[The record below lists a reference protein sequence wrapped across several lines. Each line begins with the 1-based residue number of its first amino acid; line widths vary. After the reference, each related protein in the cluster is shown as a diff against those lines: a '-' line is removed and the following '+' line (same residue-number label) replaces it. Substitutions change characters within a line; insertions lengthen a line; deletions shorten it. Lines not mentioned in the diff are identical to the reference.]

1 MSRTAI
7 RVVMAAMVVC
17 FTAAASA
24 AQSTTSSTQIKKFE
38 VLAVNGNDL
47 VVKLPEGTREIQVPD
62 DFRFTV
68 DGQQLAGR
76 EMKVGMK
83 GTASIT
89 TKTTVTPVVVTEV
102 KSGEVMQSSG
112 SSLLVRTPEGFKMFT
127 EGDVERRGIKMMKDG
142 APAQFSDF
150 HSGDRLS
157 ATIVTTHP
165 PKVMT
170 QQQVNATLAKA
181 APASGA
187 SGAPAASRSSSGSAA
202 PVASKSTSGSA
213 ATPARGGKEAAEDG
227 QRVAAARARQHPVD
241 RDGPDA
247 DRSPAR
253 PPLGRFLRTVRAR
266 TVVRA
271 GVDCLLPAV
280 HAERIMDS
288 SILNRDVAYTACG

>member
-7 RVVMAAMVVC
+7 RVVMAAMAVC
-17 FTAAASA
+17 FTAAAST

-76 EMKVGMK
+76 ELKVGMK

-187 SGAPAASRSSSGSAA
+187 SGSPAASRSSSGSAT
-202 PVASKSTSGSA
+202 PVASRSTSGSA
-213 ATPARGGKEAAEDG
+213 ATPAGGGKKLPKTATEW
-227 QRVAAARARQHPVD
+227 
-241 RDGPDA
+241 
-247 DRSPAR
+247 
-253 PPLGRFLRTVRAR
+253 PLLALASILSIATGLMLTVRR
-266 TVVRA
+266 RVLR
-271 GVDCLLPAV
+271 
-280 HAERIMDS
+280 
-288 SILNRDVAYTACG
+288 

>member
-1 MSRTAI
+1 
-7 RVVMAAMVVC
+7 MAAMVVC
-17 FTAAASA
+17 FTAAAAA

-76 EMKVGMK
+76 ELKVGMK

-187 SGAPAASRSSSGSAA
+187 SGASAASRSSSGSAA
-202 PVASKSTSGSA
+202 PVASRSTSGSA
-213 ATPARGGKEAAEDG
+213 ATPAGGGKKLPKTATEW
-227 QRVAAARARQHPVD
+227 
-241 RDGPDA
+241 
-247 DRSPAR
+247 
-253 PPLGRFLRTVRAR
+253 PLLALASILSIATGLMLTVRR
-266 TVVRA
+266 RVLR
-271 GVDCLLPAV
+271 
-280 HAERIMDS
+280 
-288 SILNRDVAYTACG
+288 

>member
-24 AQSTTSSTQIKKFE
+24 AQSSTTSSTQIKKFE

-76 EMKVGMK
+76 ELKVGMK

-213 ATPARGGKEAAEDG
+213 ATPAGGAKKLPKTASEW
-227 QRVAAARARQHPVD
+227 
-241 RDGPDA
+241 
-247 DRSPAR
+247 
-253 PPLGRFLRTVRAR
+253 PLLALASILSIATGLMLTVRR
-266 TVVRA
+266 RVLR
-271 GVDCLLPAV
+271 
-280 HAERIMDS
+280 
-288 SILNRDVAYTACG
+288 